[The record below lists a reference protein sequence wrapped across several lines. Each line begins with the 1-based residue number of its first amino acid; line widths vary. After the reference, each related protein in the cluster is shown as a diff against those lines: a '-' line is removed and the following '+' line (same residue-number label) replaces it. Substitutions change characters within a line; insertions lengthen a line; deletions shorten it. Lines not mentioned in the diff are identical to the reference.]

1 MQSTITCCSSG
12 VSMGEACQPTYAV
25 TPMIH
30 LKKEARSCLSS
41 LSLRNVIMWDNNTS
55 LAENKHRTFNRLYRS
70 YGYQYII
77 YTLQYLNV
85 FLWQFHICLNSA
97 YINWKQALKQAPNI
111 YLMWAWAMQIGWD
124 HQSIYSNGVSY
135 MVCSPKMKESPVLVY
150 TFSV

>member
-12 VSMGEACQPTYAV
+12 VSIGDACQPTYAV

-30 LKKEARSCLSS
+30 LKKEARRCLSS

-70 YGYQYII
+70 YGYYVVEKAIKHYECHGYQYVI

-85 FLWQFHICLNSA
+85 FLWPFHICLSRA
-97 YINWKQALKQAPNI
+97 YVNWKQALKQAPNI
-111 YLMWAWAMQIGWD
+111 FLMWAWAMQSVLH
-124 HQSIYSNGVSY
+124 HQLIYRVSQ
-135 MVCSPKMKESPVLVY
+135 EER
-150 TFSV
+150 T